1 MKRFC
6 NSVLGSLTLHLFQ
19 TFSILL
25 DMPNPPGRRG
35 FSILEMLIA
44 VSVLLILGA
53 ITIPSMVLVIS
64 NARLQGGGTSLA
76 GLLQSCQMLAVK
88 QNETIT
94 LRFTVLGNG
103 PVAYLK
109 PAADA
114 SGLAGTDPQAQ
125 LGAPLTKVTTP
136 SGPGAPSAL
145 TSTALGF
152 SPQTGDPSFN
162 SRGLPCAYSSGVC
175 SNAGFV
181 YYFYDKRPLGPTGW
195 IAVSVSPAGRIK
207 RWVWTGSSWGN

>member
-1 MKRFC
+1 MPRFRNVSAGERNVRVSERMEMTCVKSLRSMAVRARSSAGSSAVAWTACALPVIASSKRRIAGSAGAILFIRHTGWQNYKAFVCAQAENRPPSNINVSMKRFC

-114 SGLAGTDPQAQ
+114 S
-125 LGAPLTKVTTP
+125 
-136 SGPGAPSAL
+136 
-145 TSTALGF
+145 
-152 SPQTGDPSFN
+152 
-162 SRGLPCAYSSGVC
+162 
-175 SNAGFV
+175 
-181 YYFYDKRPLGPTGW
+181 
-195 IAVSVSPAGRIK
+195 
-207 RWVWTGSSWGN
+207 